1 MSQKGDRSLDRV
13 NPKKENFF
21 NELYKNLRLIVR
33 LMKDHRVP
41 AIIKVLPIGALI
53 YLVVPTDFLPINPID
68 DGLVLWLG
76 ATLFIDLCP
85 DDVVQEHRKALN
97 QPQEQADDLGK
108 TSSEVIDAEYKEVPP
123 QNE

>member
-1 MSQKGDRSLDRV
+1 MSEKSDRSLDRA
-13 NPKKENFF
+13 NPKKDNFI

-33 LMKDHRVP
+33 LLKDRRVNP
-41 AIIKVLPIGALI
+41 ILKVLPISALI
-53 YLVVPTDFLPINPID
+53 YLLVPIDFFPINPLD

-85 DDVVQEHRKALN
+85 DDIVQEHRKALN
-97 QPQEQADDLGK
+97 QPLAQADDMGK

-123 QNE
+123 QNG

>member
-1 MSQKGDRSLDRV
+1 MSEKGNHSIDRA

-53 YLVVPTDFLPINPID
+53 YLVVPTDFLPVNPID

-76 ATLFIDLCP
+76 ATLFIELCP
-85 DDVVQEHRKALN
+85 DDVVQEHREALN
-97 QPQEQADDLGK
+97 QPLEQVDDLAK
-108 TSSEVIDAEYKEVPP
+108 PSSEVIDAEYKEVPP
-123 QNE
+123 QNG